1 MDNGAPGADFK
12 LVLDAVDPA
21 RHDEI
26 VAELA
31 EVLFVDQRTAAEAV
45 RNAPIVLVAG
55 MNQHQ
60 AANVR
65 THLPRLAKLGARLR
79 LTAEPVGR
87 LKQIRWQALPP
98 AVRRPANIFVC
109 PNCGERFVVER
120 WTPGPVGE
128 PAPRQEPARASQ
140 PAPAPEPKPAAGPAE
155 AAVAEAVP
163 VAEEAEEVPEAE
175 AIAEAEPVN
184 TGFAEL
190 RAAAAESE
198 EEPIALEESEPS
210 RTPAAEKAAP
220 EPSGPRYDVSVAKV
234 RPEKIDD
241 LVELLVKRG
250 GMSYEEARQR
260 CERTVVVVCRN
271 APSSEAD
278 DWRRALLRIGI
289 KPRIRKRSS

>member
-1 MDNGAPGADFK
+1 
-12 LVLDAVDPA
+12 
-21 RHDEI
+21 

-45 RNAPIVLVAG
+45 RNAPIVLIAA

-120 WTPGPVGE
+120 WTPGPIAEAAPPRQQTPRAAHPAPTSEAEPAAQPRQAAQERPAE
-128 PAPRQEPARASQ
+128 PAP
-140 PAPAPEPKPAAGPAE
+140 AAEPAE

-163 VAEEAEEVPEAE
+163 VAEAAEEVPEAE
-175 AIAEAEPVN
+175 AIAEAEPVD

-278 DWRRALLRIGI
+278 DWRRALLRVGI